1 MTSIIP
7 EAARTGLEVEVRDRL
22 DRLEPLSPEQ
32 RTAALSYLAACDG
45 AAFDAVLDQ
54 IAVADDGADPGNS
67 RPAETYCLLCGGPF
81 ETHDADHEPFLAW
94 RPRTSG

>member
-22 DRLEPLSPEQ
+22 DRLESLRPEQ
-32 RTAALSYLAACDG
+32 RAAALSYLAAYDG
-45 AAFDAVLDQ
+45 AAFDAILDE
-54 IAVADDGADPGNS
+54 IAGADRGADPENS

-81 ETHDADHEPFLAW
+81 DAHDADHEPFLAW
-94 RPRTSG
+94 RPRA